1 MVERRRRTQKP
12 PNDPL
17 AWVDKETSSATDTKI
32 DTLQADAIPEQ
43 SVSEVPAVAEVSK
56 TNFLNGEDKMAEEQ
70 KGQHATIAELD
81 KLIAAVKAGNQGDR
95 LALPEIAGENGLL
108 IKKINELVHN
118 MQVNSL
124 LPHLLEGVST
134 CVQLADENYNIIYMN
149 PALIEM
155 FNTAETD
162 IRKDLPQFN
171 KNTLMGSNMDI
182 FHKHPAHQ
190 RKMMDGLRGKATA
203 EINLGGRTF
212 SLSATALLDKDGK
225 RTNTIIEWSDVTA
238 FKQVTDVLFSVA
250 NGDLTHD
257 LTVCSEEGT
266 VKKLHE
272 SVFLLKENIGRMVSD
287 ADILSVAA
295 IDGRLATRADATKH
309 QGDFRKIV
317 EGVNDTLDAVI
328 GPLNVAADYV
338 DKISQGNIPAKIT
351 DTYNGDFNVLK
362 NNLNTCIDAV
372 NALVSDANILSVAAV
387 EGRLATRA
395 DATKHQGDFRKIVV
409 GVNDTLDAVIGPLN
423 VAADYVDKISQG
435 NIPAKITDTYNGDF
449 NVLKNNLNTCIDAVN
464 ALVSDANILSVA
476 AVEGRLATR
485 ADATKHQGDF
495 RKIVVGVND
504 TLDAVIGP
512 LNVAADYVNNISQ
525 GNIPAK
531 ITDTYNGDFN
541 VLKNNLN
548 TCIDAVNAL
557 VSDANILSVAA
568 VEGRLATRADATK
581 HQGDFR
587 KIVVGVNDTLDAV
600 IGPLN
605 VAADY
610 VDKISQ
616 GNTPTKITD
625 TYNGDFNVLKNN
637 LNTCIDAVNALVS
650 DANILSVAAVEGR
663 LATRADA
670 TKHQGDFRKIVVGVN
685 DTLDAVI
692 GPLNVAA
699 DYVDKISQGNI
710 PAKITDTYNGD
721 FNVLKNNLNT
731 CIDAVNA
738 LVSDANILSIA
749 AVEGRLATRADAT
762 KHQGDFRKIVVGVND
777 TLDAVIGPLNVAADY
792 VDKISI
798 GNIPTKI
805 TDTYNGDFNVLKNN
819 LNTCIDAV
827 NALVS
832 DANILS
838 VAAVEG
844 KLATRAD
851 ATKHQGDFRKI
862 VVGVNDTLDA
872 VIGPL
877 NVAADYVD
885 KISQGNT
892 PAKITD
898 TYNGDFNVL
907 KNNLNTCIDA
917 INQQAAAAKGIAAGD
932 FSVKVD
938 VRSENDELSKSLI
951 QVTNVLK
958 ALQDEMQRLTVAS
971 NEGLLSER
979 GKPEKFQGEYAAV
992 VNGVNN
998 MLDAILLPIGEGNRI
1013 LSLIC
1018 GGDLR
1023 QKVEVACQG
1032 DHDKMKQAI
1041 NGVHGWLSDLVAY
1054 VTKIANGDM
1063 TAEMAKA
1070 SNDDQIHEYLI
1081 LMRESIKSLVSD
1093 ATLLSVAAVEGKLAT
1108 RADATKHQ
1116 GDFRKIVV
1124 GVNDTLDAVIGPLNV
1139 AADYVDK
1146 ISQGNIP
1153 AKITDTY
1160 NGDFN
1165 VLKNNLNTCIDAV
1178 NALVSDANILSM
1190 AAVEGKLAT
1199 RADATK
1205 HQGDFR
1211 KIVVGVN
1218 DTLDAVIGPLNVAA
1232 NYVDNI
1238 AQGNIPAKITDTY
1251 NGDFNV
1257 LKNNLNTC
1265 IDAVNF
1271 IIEDASM
1278 MSNAIV
1284 DGNLA
1289 IMVNA
1294 DRHQGDYRKIIDA
1307 FESALVGL
1315 NDTFYQIND
1324 TIKQVAE
1331 SATQLSASAQNMA
1344 SNSEEQSSAVE
1355 EITSAL
1361 EETDSQVK
1369 ANTENA
1375 NSANQLV
1382 MITSDAANQGQTK
1395 MQAMSVAMSSINDS
1409 AQSIAKIIKVIDEIA
1424 FQTNLLA
1431 LNAAVE
1437 AARAGQ
1443 HGRGFAVVAQE
1454 VRNLAGRSA
1463 KAARETADLI
1473 EDSTKRVSDGVNIA
1487 AETGEALDKI
1497 VTNVTKVKNLVSE
1510 ISTASMEQSRG
1521 VSQIN
1526 IAMGQVASAAREG
1539 SLQSE
1544 EQALSSTGL
1553 TAVASRTQQELSRF
1567 KLRSRQRSSGLLSL
1581 DGITPDVLRQLQA
1594 MLAQQNASAAPNVAP
1609 AKAPAKAA
1617 PVAAPVKKSP
1627 KQVMPL
1633 DSDERG
1639 FGEF

>member
-1 MVERRRRTQKP
+1 MAERRRRIQKP

-17 AWVDKETSSATDTKI
+17 AWVDKETSSTTDIKT
-32 DTLQADAIPEQ
+32 DASQEETPVIE
-43 SVSEVPAVAEVSK
+43 ASK
-56 TNFLNGEDKMAEEQ
+56 TNFLNGKYEMTEEL
-70 KGQHATIAELD
+70 KGQDAVIAELD
-81 KLIAAVKAGNQGDR
+81 KLIVKVKAGNQGNR
-95 LALPEIAGENGLL
+95 LVIPEIAGEQSAL
-108 IKKINELVHN
+108 ISKINELVHN

-155 FNTAETD
+155 FNKAESD

-171 KNTLMGSNMDI
+171 KSTLMGSNMDI
-182 FHKHPAHQ
+182 FHRNPAHQ
-190 RKMMDGLRGKATA
+190 RKMMDGLRGKSMA

-212 SLSATALLDKDGK
+212 SLSATPLLDKDGK
-225 RTNTIIEWSDVTA
+225 RTNTIVEWNDVTA

-250 NGDLTHD
+250 SGDLTHN
-257 LTVCSEEGT
+257 LTPCDDEGT

-272 SVFLLKENIGRMVSD
+272 SVCLLKENIARMVSD
-287 ADILSVAA
+287 ANILSVAA
-295 IDGRLATRADATKH
+295 VEGRLATRADATKHQGDFRKIVEGVNGTLDAVIGPLNVAADYVDKISQGNTPAKITDTYNGDFNVLKNNLNTCIDAINQQAAAAKGIAAGDFSVKIDVRSENDELSKSLVQVINVLKSLQDEMQRLTVASNEGLLSERGKPEKFQGEYAAVVNGVNNMLDAILLPIGEGNRILSLICGGDLRQKVEVACQGDHDKMKQAINSVHGWLSDLVAYVTKIANGDMTAEMAKASNDDQIHEYLISMRESIKRLVSDANILSVAAVEGKLATRADATKH

-387 EGRLATRA
+387 EG
-395 DATKHQGDFRKIVV
+395 K
-409 GVNDTLDAVIGPLN
+409 
-423 VAADYVDKISQG
+423 
-435 NIPAKITDTYNGDF
+435 
-449 NVLKNNLNTCIDAVN
+449 
-464 ALVSDANILSVA
+464 
-476 AVEGRLATR
+476 LATR

-568 VEGRLATRADATK
+568 VEGKLATRADATK

-610 VDKISQ
+610 V
-616 GNTPTKITD
+616 
-625 TYNGDFNVLKNN
+625 NN
-637 LNTCIDAVNALVS
+637 
-650 DANILSVAAVEGR
+650 
-663 LATRADA
+663 
-670 TKHQGDFRKIVVGVN
+670 
-685 DTLDAVI
+685 
-692 GPLNVAA
+692 
-699 DYVDKISQGNI
+699 ISQGNI
-710 PAKITDTYNGD
+710 PA
-721 FNVLKNNLNT
+721 
-731 CIDAVNA
+731 
-738 LVSDANILSIA
+738 
-749 AVEGRLATRADAT
+749 
-762 KHQGDFRKIVVGVND
+762 
-777 TLDAVIGPLNVAADY
+777 
-792 VDKISI
+792 
-798 GNIPTKI
+798 KI

-877 NVAADYVD
+877 NVAADYVNN
-885 KISQGNT
+885 ISQGNI

-917 INQQAAAAKGIAAGD
+917 
-932 FSVKVD
+932 
-938 VRSENDELSKSLI
+938 
-951 QVTNVLK
+951 
-958 ALQDEMQRLTVAS
+958 
-971 NEGLLSER
+971 
-979 GKPEKFQGEYAAV
+979 
-992 VNGVNN
+992 VN
-998 MLDAILLPIGEGNRI
+998 A
-1013 LSLIC
+1013 
-1018 GGDLR
+1018 
-1023 QKVEVACQG
+1023 
-1032 DHDKMKQAI
+1032 
-1041 NGVHGWLSDLVAY
+1041 
-1054 VTKIANGDM
+1054 
-1063 TAEMAKA
+1063 
-1070 SNDDQIHEYLI
+1070 
-1081 LMRESIKSLVSD
+1081 LVSD
-1093 ATLLSVAAVEGKLAT
+1093 ANILSVAAVEGKLAT

-1139 AADYVDK
+1139 AADYVNN
-1146 ISQGNIP
+1146 IS
-1153 AKITDTY
+1153 
-1160 NGDFN
+1160 
-1165 VLKNNLNTCIDAV
+1165 
-1178 NALVSDANILSM
+1178 
-1190 AAVEGKLAT
+1190 
-1199 RADATK
+1199 
-1205 HQGDFR
+1205 
-1211 KIVVGVN
+1211 
-1218 DTLDAVIGPLNVAA
+1218 
-1232 NYVDNI
+1232 
-1238 AQGNIPAKITDTY
+1238 QGNIPAKITDTY

-1289 IMVNA
+1289 ITVNA

-1324 TIKQVAE
+1324 AIQEVAS
-1331 SATQLSASAQNMA
+1331 SATQLSASSQNMA
-1344 SNSEEQSSAVE
+1344 ANSEEQSSAVE

-1382 MITSDAANQGQTK
+1382 MITSDAANQGQAK

-1487 AETGEALDKI
+1487 AETGQALDKI

-1594 MLAQQNASAAPNVAP
+1594 MLAQQKVAP
-1609 AKAPAKAA
+1609 AAPKAAPAKPATVA
-1617 PVAAPVKKSP
+1617 AAPVKKSP

-1639 FGEF
+1639 FDKF

>member
-1 MVERRRRTQKP
+1 
-12 PNDPL
+12 
-17 AWVDKETSSATDTKI
+17 
-32 DTLQADAIPEQ
+32 
-43 SVSEVPAVAEVSK
+43 
-56 TNFLNGEDKMAEEQ
+56 
-70 KGQHATIAELD
+70 
-81 KLIAAVKAGNQGDR
+81 
-95 LALPEIAGENGLL
+95 
-108 IKKINELVHN
+108 
-118 MQVNSL
+118 
-124 LPHLLEGVST
+124 
-134 CVQLADENYNIIYMN
+134 
-149 PALIEM
+149 M
-155 FNTAETD
+155 FNKAESD

-171 KNTLMGSNMDI
+171 KSTLMGSNMDI
-182 FHKHPAHQ
+182 FHRNPAHQ
-190 RKMMDGLRGKATA
+190 RKMMDGLRGKSMA

-212 SLSATALLDKDGK
+212 SLSATPLLDKDGK
-225 RTNTIIEWSDVTA
+225 RTNTIVEWNDVTA

-250 NGDLTHD
+250 SGDLTHN
-257 LTVCSEEGT
+257 LTPCDDEGT

-272 SVFLLKENIGRMVSD
+272 SVCLLKENIARMVSD
-287 ADILSVAA
+287 ANILSVAA
-295 IDGRLATRADATKH
+295 IEGRLATRADATKH

-317 EGVNDTLDAVI
+317 EGVN
-328 GPLNVAADYV
+328 G
-338 DKISQGNIPAKIT
+338 
-351 DTYNGDFNVLK
+351 
-362 NNLNTCIDAV
+362 
-372 NALVSDANILSVAAV
+372 
-387 EGRLATRA
+387 
-395 DATKHQGDFRKIVV
+395 
-409 GVNDTLDAVIGPLN
+409 
-423 VAADYVDKISQG
+423 
-435 NIPAKITDTYNGDF
+435 
-449 NVLKNNLNTCIDAVN
+449 
-464 ALVSDANILSVA
+464 
-476 AVEGRLATR
+476 
-485 ADATKHQGDF
+485 
-495 RKIVVGVND
+495 
-504 TLDAVIGP
+504 
-512 LNVAADYVNNISQ
+512 
-525 GNIPAK
+525 
-531 ITDTYNGDFN
+531 
-541 VLKNNLN
+541 
-548 TCIDAVNAL
+548 
-557 VSDANILSVAA
+557 
-568 VEGRLATRADATK
+568 
-581 HQGDFR
+581 
-587 KIVVGVNDTLDAV
+587 
-600 IGPLN
+600 
-605 VAADY
+605 
-610 VDKISQ
+610 
-616 GNTPTKITD
+616 
-625 TYNGDFNVLKNN
+625 
-637 LNTCIDAVNALVS
+637 
-650 DANILSVAAVEGR
+650 
-663 LATRADA
+663 
-670 TKHQGDFRKIVVGVN
+670 
-685 DTLDAVI
+685 
-692 GPLNVAA
+692 
-699 DYVDKISQGNI
+699 
-710 PAKITDTYNGD
+710 
-721 FNVLKNNLNT
+721 
-731 CIDAVNA
+731 
-738 LVSDANILSIA
+738 
-749 AVEGRLATRADAT
+749 
-762 KHQGDFRKIVVGVND
+762 
-777 TLDAVIGPLNVAADY
+777 
-792 VDKISI
+792 
-798 GNIPTKI
+798 
-805 TDTYNGDFNVLKNN
+805 
-819 LNTCIDAV
+819 
-827 NALVS
+827 
-832 DANILS
+832 
-838 VAAVEG
+838 
-844 KLATRAD
+844 
-851 ATKHQGDFRKI
+851 
-862 VVGVNDTLDA
+862 TLDA

-932 FSVKVD
+932 FSVKID
-938 VRSENDELSKSLI
+938 VRSENDELSKSLV
-951 QVTNVLK
+951 QVINVLK
-958 ALQDEMQRLTVAS
+958 SLQDEMQRLTVAS

-1041 NGVHGWLSDLVAY
+1041 NSVHGWLSDLVAY

-1081 LMRESIKSLVSD
+1081 SMRESIKRLVSD
-1093 ATLLSVAAVEGKLAT
+1093 ANILSVAAVEGKLATRADATKHQGDFRKIVEGVNDTLDAVIGPLNVAADYVDKISQGNIPAKITDTYNGDFNVLKNNLNTCIDAVNALVSDANILSVAAVEGKLAT

-1178 NALVSDANILSM
+1178 NALVSDANILSV

-1232 NYVDNI
+1232 DYVDKISSGNI
-1238 AQGNIPAKITDTY
+1238 PAKITDTYNGDFNVLKNNLNTCIDAVNALVSDANILSVAAVEGKLATRADATKHQGDFRKIVVGVNDTLDAVIGPLNVAADYVNNISQGNIPAKITDTY

-1289 IMVNA
+1289 ITVNA

-1324 TIKQVAE
+1324 AIQEVAS
-1331 SATQLSASAQNMA
+1331 SATQLSASSQNMA
-1344 SNSEEQSSAVE
+1344 ANSEEQSSAVE

-1382 MITSDAANQGQTK
+1382 MITSDAANQGQAK

-1487 AETGEALDKI
+1487 AETGQALDKI

-1594 MLAQQNASAAPNVAP
+1594 MLAQQKVAP
-1609 AKAPAKAA
+1609 AAPKAAPAKPATVA
-1617 PVAAPVKKSP
+1617 AAPVKKSP

-1639 FGEF
+1639 FDKF

>member
-1 MVERRRRTQKP
+1 MAERRRRIQKP

-17 AWVDKETSSATDTKI
+17 AWVDKETSSTTDIKT
-32 DTLQADAIPEQ
+32 DASQEETPVIE
-43 SVSEVPAVAEVSK
+43 ASK
-56 TNFLNGEDKMAEEQ
+56 TNFLNGKYEMTEEL
-70 KGQHATIAELD
+70 KGQDAVIAELD
-81 KLIAAVKAGNQGDR
+81 KLIVKVKAGNQGNR
-95 LALPEIAGENGLL
+95 LVIPEIAGEQSAL
-108 IKKINELVHN
+108 ISKINELVHN

-155 FNTAETD
+155 FNKAESD

-171 KNTLMGSNMDI
+171 KSTLMGSNMDI
-182 FHKHPAHQ
+182 FHRNPAHQ
-190 RKMMDGLRGKATA
+190 RKMMDGLRGKSMA

-212 SLSATALLDKDGK
+212 SLSATPLLDKDGK
-225 RTNTIIEWSDVTA
+225 RTNTIVEWNDVTA

-250 NGDLTHD
+250 SGDLTHN
-257 LTVCSEEGT
+257 LTPCDDEGT

-272 SVFLLKENIGRMVSD
+272 SVCLLKENIARMVSD
-287 ADILSVAA
+287 ANILSVAA
-295 IDGRLATRADATKH
+295 VEGRLATRADATKHQGDFRKIVEGVNGTLDAVIGPLNVAADYVDKISQGNTPAKITDTYNGDFNVLKNNLNTCIDAINQQAAAAKGIAAGDFSVKIDVRSENDELSKSLVQVINVLKSLQDEMQRLTVASNEGLLSERGKPEKFQGEYAAVVNGVNNMLDAILLPIGEGNRILSLICGGDLRQKVEVACQGDHDKMKQAINSVHGWLSDLVAYVTKIANGDMTAEMAKASNDDQIHEYLISMRESIKRLVSDANILSVAAVEGKLATRADATKH

-387 EGRLATRA
+387 EG
-395 DATKHQGDFRKIVV
+395 K
-409 GVNDTLDAVIGPLN
+409 
-423 VAADYVDKISQG
+423 
-435 NIPAKITDTYNGDF
+435 
-449 NVLKNNLNTCIDAVN
+449 
-464 ALVSDANILSVA
+464 
-476 AVEGRLATR
+476 LATR

-568 VEGRLATRADATK
+568 VEGKLATRADATK

-610 VDKISQ
+610 V
-616 GNTPTKITD
+616 
-625 TYNGDFNVLKNN
+625 NN
-637 LNTCIDAVNALVS
+637 
-650 DANILSVAAVEGR
+650 
-663 LATRADA
+663 
-670 TKHQGDFRKIVVGVN
+670 
-685 DTLDAVI
+685 
-692 GPLNVAA
+692 
-699 DYVDKISQGNI
+699 ISQGNI
-710 PAKITDTYNGD
+710 PA
-721 FNVLKNNLNT
+721 
-731 CIDAVNA
+731 
-738 LVSDANILSIA
+738 
-749 AVEGRLATRADAT
+749 
-762 KHQGDFRKIVVGVND
+762 
-777 TLDAVIGPLNVAADY
+777 
-792 VDKISI
+792 
-798 GNIPTKI
+798 KI

-877 NVAADYVD
+877 NVAADYVNN
-885 KISQGNT
+885 IS
-892 PAKITD
+892 
-898 TYNGDFNVL
+898 
-907 KNNLNTCIDA
+907 
-917 INQQAAAAKGIAAGD
+917 
-932 FSVKVD
+932 
-938 VRSENDELSKSLI
+938 
-951 QVTNVLK
+951 
-958 ALQDEMQRLTVAS
+958 
-971 NEGLLSER
+971 
-979 GKPEKFQGEYAAV
+979 
-992 VNGVNN
+992 
-998 MLDAILLPIGEGNRI
+998 
-1013 LSLIC
+1013 
-1018 GGDLR
+1018 
-1023 QKVEVACQG
+1023 
-1032 DHDKMKQAI
+1032 
-1041 NGVHGWLSDLVAY
+1041 
-1054 VTKIANGDM
+1054 
-1063 TAEMAKA
+1063 
-1070 SNDDQIHEYLI
+1070 
-1081 LMRESIKSLVSD
+1081 
-1093 ATLLSVAAVEGKLAT
+1093 
-1108 RADATKHQ
+1108 
-1116 GDFRKIVV
+1116 
-1124 GVNDTLDAVIGPLNV
+1124 
-1139 AADYVDK
+1139 
-1146 ISQGNIP
+1146 
-1153 AKITDTY
+1153 
-1160 NGDFN
+1160 
-1165 VLKNNLNTCIDAV
+1165 
-1178 NALVSDANILSM
+1178 
-1190 AAVEGKLAT
+1190 
-1199 RADATK
+1199 
-1205 HQGDFR
+1205 
-1211 KIVVGVN
+1211 
-1218 DTLDAVIGPLNVAA
+1218 
-1232 NYVDNI
+1232 
-1238 AQGNIPAKITDTY
+1238 QGNIPAKITDTY

-1289 IMVNA
+1289 ITVNA

-1324 TIKQVAE
+1324 AIQEVAS
-1331 SATQLSASAQNMA
+1331 SATQLSASSQNMA
-1344 SNSEEQSSAVE
+1344 ANSEEQSSAVE

-1382 MITSDAANQGQTK
+1382 MITSDAANQGQAK

-1487 AETGEALDKI
+1487 AETGQALDKI

-1594 MLAQQNASAAPNVAP
+1594 MLAQQKVAP
-1609 AKAPAKAA
+1609 AAPKAAPAKPATVA
-1617 PVAAPVKKSP
+1617 AAPVKKSP

-1639 FGEF
+1639 FDKF